1 MKNTASSVV
10 IPRRHNSKKIVRKV
24 LIYIV
29 LALVAIVC
37 AGPFVWML
45 SASFKSGQNIYD
57 LSFIPAHPTFD
68 NYTGVWNFL
77 SVPQYLLNTVIMTVA
92 SIAIDVVFSALCAYP
107 LARMNFRGKNVVMS
121 ILIGSMI
128 IPAAAGMVI
137 NYLTISAMHLL
148 DTLTGAILPG
158 AVKVFSI
165 ILLRQAYLG
174 VPRELIEAARID
186 GAGELR
192 IWGQIMVPGIM
203 PTIST
208 VIIFDFISKWNEFL
222 WPVIVLQDPA
232 KYPLATALQ
241 YLNGSF
247 NYKFGYI
254 AAGAIISIIP
264 VIVVFVLCQKNYI
277 EAVSG
282 AVKG

>member
-1 MKNTASSVV
+1 MKNTASFVV
-10 IPRRHNSKKIVRKV
+10 IPRRYNPKKIVRKV
-24 LIYIV
+24 LIYV
-29 LALVAIVC
+29 ALVLVAIVC
-37 AGPFVWML
+37 AGPFIWML

-57 LSFIPAHPTFD
+57 LSLVPEHPTFD
-68 NYTGVWNFL
+68 NYIGVWNFL

-92 SIAIDVVFSALCAYP
+92 SIVIDVVFSSLCAYP
-107 LARMNFRGKNVVMS
+107 LARMNFRGKNVVLS
-121 ILIGSMI
+121 ILIASMI

-137 NYLTISAMHLL
+137 NYLTISSMNLL

-158 AVKVFSI
+158 SVKVFSI

-186 GAGELR
+186 GAGEVR
-192 IWGQIMVPGIM
+192 IWGQIMVPGIL

-208 VIIFDFISKWNEFL
+208 VVIFDFISKWNEFL